1 MLLRRGAKMASGA
14 CNDGEPRAARAGLRL
29 KTILSGWA
37 GLAMFGC
44 GQAALAQTASPPAQ
58 SPAPARVQA
67 SAAAAAPQFQPLSP
81 LEVSQLRQ
89 LVLQQ
94 QSRLDNQE
102 RELLRQRQQ
111 LANQAEAMRT
121 AGLGAVPPLPSATP
135 PMPAQANGG
144 QQNASAMAQN
154 QQSAPQAARPQLIP
168 PPSAP
173 TQTASAEADRPRSQR
188 QADQLLLDAG
198 GVLLPRWHWQIEP
211 SLDWTHISSD
221 RVNISGYTVFN
232 SIVIGTIRVDDVTR
246 DIGSFAVSGRVGL
259 PRRTQLDLRVPYQ
272 YRVDRETLGVGTA
285 DLRDQY
291 TEGGHLGD
299 VEATA
304 SWQPFVAK
312 GIIPATILRLR
323 ARFPTGESAF
333 EIPRIPTGAGGQ
345 TKLIRPPSGSGHYVL
360 EPGFTAVWRSDPLVL
375 FIGAARSFP
384 IERDFPVFG
393 KIEPGPV
400 TSFFAGL
407 NLAVN
412 ERSSLN
418 ISFSNQLTASTRQNG
433 LKLIGT
439 PSNDA
444 RLGIGGSFGIT
455 ETQSVSVTL
464 QMGLTD
470 QSPAY
475 ALSIGVPIS
484 LGQP

>member
-1 MLLRRGAKMASGA
+1 MASGA
-14 CNDGEPRAARAGLRL
+14 RRDSGLRAARAGARL
-29 KTILSGWA
+29 KSVLLGWA
-37 GLAMFGC
+37 GVASLIYVTPVA
-44 GQAALAQTASPPAQ
+44 AQTATPPATPQ
-58 SPAPARVQA
+58 AQAARPP
-67 SAAAAAPQFQPLSP
+67 PQFEPLSP

-94 QSRLDNQE
+94 QNRLDNQE

-111 LANQAEAMRT
+111 LANQTEAIRA

-135 PMPAQANGG
+135 SMAG
-144 QQNASAMAQN
+144 QPNPQAMAQN
-154 QQSAPQAARPQLIP
+154 QQSAPPSVRPQVIP
-168 PPSAP
+168 PPSPP

-211 SLDWTHISSD
+211 GLDWTHISSD

-246 DIGSFAVSGRVGL
+246 DIGSFSLSGRVGL

-291 TEGGHLGD
+291 TEGSHLGD

-345 TKLIRPPSGSGHYVL
+345 TKLVRPPSGSGHYVL

-375 FIGAARSFP
+375 FMGAARSFP

-393 KIEPGPV
+393 KIEPGEI

-475 ALSIGVPIS
+475 AISIGVPIS
-484 LGQP
+484 IGQP

>member
-1 MLLRRGAKMASGA
+1 MSLRHGAKMASGA
-14 CNDGEPRAARAGLRL
+14 GVGGQVRARRANLRFRA
-29 KTILSGWA
+29 ILSGWA
-37 GLAMFGC
+37 GLAVLGWSNSAM
-44 GQAALAQTASPPAQ
+44 AQSAPVPPQSPNPAQ
-58 SPAPARVQA
+58 R
-67 SAAAAAPQFQPLSP
+67 AAPQFAPLSP

-94 QSRLDNQE
+94 QTRLDNQE

-111 LANQAEAMRT
+111 LANQAEALRA
-121 AGLGAVPPLPSATP
+121 AGLAPTASASGSAP
-135 PMPAQANGG
+135 
-144 QQNASAMAQN
+144 AMAQN
-154 QQSAPQAARPQLIP
+154 QQPSAPSVQAQVIP
-168 PPSAP
+168 PAPAP

-198 GVLLPRWHWQIEP
+198 GVLLPRWQWQIEP
-211 SLDWTHISSD
+211 SLDWTHIASD

-246 DIGSFAVSGRVGL
+246 DIGSFALSGRVGL

-291 TEGGHLGD
+291 TEGGHIGD

-304 SWQPFVAK
+304 SWQPFVAR
-312 GIIPATILRLR
+312 GIIPATIVRLR

-333 EIPRIPTGAGGQ
+333 EIPRISTGAGGQ
-345 TKLIRPPSGSGHYVL
+345 TKLERPPSGSGHYVL
-360 EPGFTAVWRSDPLVL
+360 EPGFTVVWRSDPLVL
-375 FIGAARSFP
+375 FLGGARSFP
-384 IERDFPVFG
+384 IKREFPVFG
-393 KIEPGPV
+393 EIEPGPV

-412 ERSSLN
+412 ERASLN
-418 ISFSNQLTASTRQNG
+418 LSFSNQLTASTKQNG

-464 QMGLTD
+464 QIGLTD

-484 LGQP
+484 IGRP

>member
-1 MLLRRGAKMASGA
+1 MLRRHGVKMAQGDLVGAK
-14 CNDGEPRAARAGLRL
+14 PRFARQSLRNA
-29 KTILSGWA
+29 T
-37 GLAMFGC
+37 MFGGC
-44 GQAALAQTASPPAQ
+44 IGLFCFTVVGPVSAQTAVPNPRPPAATGALATTVT
-58 SPAPARVQA
+58 PAPFV
-67 SAAAAAPQFQPLSP
+67 PLSP

-111 LANQAEAMRT
+111 LASQAEAIRAANLAT
-121 AGLGAVPPLPSATP
+121 PPLPSASP
-135 PMPAQANGG
+135 PPVSMAQANASASQTQPG
-144 QQNASAMAQN
+144 QQQATRSASPPAATTQVASAD
-154 QQSAPQAARPQLIP
+154 
-168 PPSAP
+168 
-173 TQTASAEADRPRSQR
+173 ADRPRSQR

-198 GVLLPRWHWQIEP
+198 GVLLPRWKWQIEP
-211 SLDWTHISSD
+211 GLDWTHISSD

-232 SIVIGTIRVDDVTR
+232 SIVIGTIRVDDVSR
-246 DIGSFAVSGRVGL
+246 DIGSFSLSGRVGL

-272 YRVDRETLGVGTA
+272 YRSDRETLGVGTA

-304 SWQPFVAK
+304 SWQPLVAK
-312 GIIPATILRLR
+312 GMIPATILRLR

-333 EIPRIPTGAGGQ
+333 EIPRISTGAGGQ
-345 TKLIRPPSGSGHYVL
+345 TKLVRPPSGSGHYVL

-375 FIGAARSFP
+375 FLGAARSFP
-384 IERDFPVFG
+384 IEREFPVFG
-393 KIEPGPV
+393 SIEPGAV

-412 ERSSLN
+412 ERSSIN

-433 LKLIGT
+433 VKLIGT

-444 RLGIGGSFGIT
+444 RLSIGGSFGLS
-455 ETQSVSVTL
+455 ETQSISTSF
-464 QMGLTD
+464 QIGLTD

-475 ALSIGVPIS
+475 AISIGVPLS
-484 LGQP
+484 LGKP

>member
-1 MLLRRGAKMASGA
+1 MAWCGPNFRGQ
-14 CNDGEPRAARAGLRL
+14 RAVRVGLRFS
-29 KTILSGWA
+29 TMLSGLA
-37 GLAMFGC
+37 GLAVMTSS
-44 GQAALAQTASPPAQ
+44 QAALAQA
-58 SPAPARVQA
+58 APARA
-67 SAAAAAPQFQPLSP
+67 PTPAPAPQFQPLSP

-94 QSRLDNQE
+94 QTRLDNQE

-111 LANQAEAMRT
+111 LVSQAEAMRV
-121 AGLGAVPPLPSATP
+121 AGIATTP
-135 PMPAQANGG
+135 PSLAA
-144 QQNASAMAQN
+144 ASAQGSAQMMAQN
-154 QQSAPQAARPQLIP
+154 QQPAPAAAPVTVRPQVIP
-168 PPSAP
+168 PAPTP
-173 TQTASAEADRPRSQR
+173 TQTASTEGDRPRSQR
-188 QADQLLLDAG
+188 QADALLLDAG
-198 GVLLPRWHWQIEP
+198 GVLLPRWHWQVEP

-246 DIGSFAVSGRVGL
+246 DIGSFSLSGRVGL
-259 PRRTQLDLRVPYQ
+259 PRRTQIDVRVPYQ

-304 SWQPFVAK
+304 SWQPLVAK
-312 GIIPATILRLR
+312 GVIPATILRLR

-345 TKLIRPPSGSGHYVL
+345 TKLDRPPSGSGHYVL

-375 FIGAARSFP
+375 FLGAARSFP
-384 IERDFPVFG
+384 ITRDFPVFG

-433 LKLIGT
+433 LKLVGT

-455 ETQSVSVTL
+455 ETQSISATL

-475 ALSIGVPIS
+475 AISIGVPIS
-484 LGQP
+484 IGRP

>member
-1 MLLRRGAKMASGA
+1 MAWGMVQH
-14 CNDGEPRAARAGLRL
+14 EPRLQTARRRAWFRANV
-29 KTILSGWA
+29 SGWA
-37 GLAMFGC
+37 GLLSVAY
-44 GQAALAQTASPPAQ
+44 GQAAFAQATSAPTPG
-58 SPAPARVQA
+58 SPAPAA
-67 SAAAAAPQFQPLSP
+67 QFQPLSP

-94 QSRLDNQE
+94 QTRLDNQE

-111 LANQAEAMRT
+111 LVNQSEALRA
-121 AGLGAVPPLPSATP
+121 AGLGNAPPLPTAAP
-135 PMPAQANGG
+135 PNP
-144 QQNASAMAQN
+144 AMAQN
-154 QQSAPQAARPQLIP
+154 QQTPAQAARPQLIP
-168 PPSAP
+168 PAPAP
-173 TQTASAEADRPRSQR
+173 TQTASAEADRPRSER

-198 GVLLPRWHWQIEP
+198 GVLLPRWKWQIEP
-211 SLDWTHISSD
+211 GLDWTHISSD

-246 DIGSFAVSGRVGL
+246 DIGSFALSGRVGL

-299 VEATA
+299 IEATA
-304 SWQPFVAK
+304 SWQPLIAR
-312 GIIPATILRLR
+312 GAIPATILRLR

-333 EIPRIPTGAGGQ
+333 EIERIPTGAGGQ
-345 TKLIRPPSGSGHYVL
+345 TKLVRPPSGSGHYVL
-360 EPGFTAVWRSDPLVL
+360 EPGFTVVWRSDPLVL
-375 FIGAARSFP
+375 FMGAARSFP

-393 KIEPGPV
+393 NIEPGPV
-400 TSFFAGL
+400 TSFFAGI

-412 ERSSLN
+412 ERSSIN
-418 ISFSNQLTASTRQNG
+418 ISFSNQLTASTKQNG

-444 RLGIGGSFGIT
+444 RLSIGGSFGLS
-455 ETQSVSVTL
+455 ETKSVSMSL

-475 ALSIGVPIS
+475 AISFGVPMSIG
-484 LGQP
+484 QP

>member
-1 MLLRRGAKMASGA
+1 MLLRCGDKMASRAIWHGA
-14 CNDGEPRAARAGLRL
+14 RYATGRRLRL
-29 KTILSGWA
+29 RATLWGWVECA
-37 GLAMFGC
+37 LCFGAQPAFA
-44 GQAALAQTASPPAQ
+44 QATQASPPA
-58 SPAPARVQA
+58 PNTARPPVA
-67 SAAAAAPQFQPLSP
+67 TPFQPLSP

-94 QSRLDNQE
+94 QGRLDNQE

-111 LANQAEAMRT
+111 LANQSEALRA
-121 AGLGAVPPLPSATP
+121 AGLGNAP
-135 PMPAQANGG
+135 PMASAGNQGPVAG
-144 QQNASAMAQN
+144 QAMAQV
-154 QQSAPQAARPQLIP
+154 QAPVAQAPRPQLIP
-168 PPSAP
+168 PPPAP

-246 DIGSFAVSGRVGL
+246 DIGSFALSGRVGL

-304 SWQPFVAK
+304 SWQPFVAR
-312 GIIPATILRLR
+312 GAIPATILRLR

-345 TKLIRPPSGSGHYVL
+345 TKLERPPSGSGHYVL

-375 FIGAARSFP
+375 FMGAARSFP

-393 KIEPGPV
+393 KIEPGAT
-400 TSFFAGL
+400 TSFFAGI

-412 ERSSLN
+412 ERSSIN
-418 ISFSNQLTASTRQNG
+418 ISFSNQLTASTKQNDI
-433 LKLIGT
+433 KLIGT
-439 PSNDA
+439 PTNDA
-444 RLGIGGSFGIT
+444 RLGIGGSFGLN
-455 ETQSVSVTL
+455 EKQSVSVTL

-475 ALSIGVPIS
+475 AISVGVPIS
-484 LGQP
+484 IGQP

>member
-1 MLLRRGAKMASGA
+1 MIVKVGKPIRLSVWFAGFVSTLALGAATQAFAQASPTPP
-14 CNDGEPRAARAGLRL
+14 NAAAPA
-29 KTILSGWA
+29 TP
-37 GLAMFGC
+37 
-44 GQAALAQTASPPAQ
+44 ASPPAF
-58 SPAPARVQA
+58 V
-67 SAAAAAPQFQPLSP
+67 PLSP
-81 LEVSQLRQ
+81 LEISQLRQ
-89 LVLQQ
+89 LVIQQ
-94 QSRLDNQE
+94 QTRLDNQE
-102 RELLRQRQQ
+102 RELLRQRRQI
-111 LANQAEAMRT
+111 QAQGEALQATRNAIPAMPD
-121 AGLGAVPPLPSATP
+121 AGPPPVD
-135 PMPAQANGG
+135 
-144 QQNASAMAQN
+144 MAQN
-154 QQSAPQAARPQLIP
+154 NQGSGQSQPQPQPQPQGQAQSRPAAPPASP
-168 PPSAP
+168 PV
-173 TQTASAEADRPRSQR
+173 QVASAESERPRSQR

-198 GVLLPRWHWQIEP
+198 GVLLPRWKWQIEP
-211 SLDWTHISSD
+211 GLDWTHISSD
-221 RVNISGYTVFN
+221 RVNVSGYTVFN
-232 SIVIGTIRVDDVTR
+232 SIVIGTIRVDDVSR
-246 DIGSFAVSGRVGL
+246 DIGSFSLSGRVGL
-259 PRRTQLDLRVPYQ
+259 PRRTQLDLRIPYQ

-285 DLRDQY
+285 DLRDQI
-291 TEGGHLGD
+291 TEGGHIGD

-304 SWQPFVAK
+304 SWQPLVAK

-333 EIPRIPTGAGGQ
+333 EIPRISTGAGGQ

-375 FIGAARSFP
+375 FLGASRSFP
-384 IERDFPVFG
+384 IKRDYPVFG
-393 KIEPGPV
+393 TIEPGET

-439 PSNDA
+439 PTNDA
-444 RLGIGGSFGIT
+444 RLGIGGSFGLT
-455 ETQSVSVTL
+455 ETQSVSVTF

-475 ALSIGVPIS
+475 AISVGVPIA

>member
-1 MLLRRGAKMASGA
+1 
-14 CNDGEPRAARAGLRL
+14 
-29 KTILSGWA
+29 
-37 GLAMFGC
+37 
-44 GQAALAQTASPPAQ
+44 
-58 SPAPARVQA
+58 
-67 SAAAAAPQFQPLSP
+67 

-94 QSRLDNQE
+94 QNRLDNQE

-111 LANQAEAMRT
+111 IANQAEAMRIAGVNSAPPAAAGGT
-121 AGLGAVPPLPSATP
+121 APAPQ
-135 PMPAQANGG
+135 MAQA
-144 QQNASAMAQN
+144 QSSAAETVRPPAPAPAPAS
-154 QQSAPQAARPQLIP
+154 
-168 PPSAP
+168 
-173 TQTASAEADRPRSQR
+173 TQTASSDAERPRSQR

-211 SLDWTHISSD
+211 GLDWTHISSD

-246 DIGSFAVSGRVGL
+246 DIGSFSLSGRVGL
-259 PRRTQLDLRVPYQ
+259 PRRTQLDIRVPYQ

-299 VEATA
+299 VEATG
-304 SWQPFVAK
+304 SWQPFVAR

-333 EIPRIPTGAGGQ
+333 EIPRISTGAGGQ
-345 TKLIRPPSGSGHYVL
+345 TKLERPPSGSGHYVL

-375 FIGAARSFP
+375 FMGAARSFP
-384 IERDFPVFG
+384 FERDFPVFG
-393 KIEPGPV
+393 KIEPGAV

-418 ISFSNQLTASTRQNG
+418 ISFSNQLTASTKQNG
-433 LKLIGT
+433 IKLIGT

-444 RLGIGGSFGIT
+444 RLGIGGSFGLT

-475 ALSIGVPIS
+475 AISIGVPLSI
-484 LGQP
+484 GRP